1 MPKSSAEAIS
11 PLPNRSRLRW
21 NRGEARAVIAEL
33 EASGMTVEKFA
44 EREGLKLERL
54 ARWKR
59 KLETSETARRSPK
72 FIELRPAPAKLKS
85 ARLELVL
92 RSGHVLFFG
101 ESFDPDSLRRILELL
116 ERDAGC

>member
-1 MPKSSAEAIS
+1 MPKSSAEAIC
-11 PLPNRSRLRW
+11 PLPDRSRLRW
-21 NRGEARAVIAEL
+21 NRGEARAVVTAF
-33 EASGMTVEKFA
+33 EASGLSVEKFA
-44 EREGLKLERL
+44 EREGLKPERL

-59 KLETSETARRSPK
+59 KLDAGKTSKGPK
-72 FIELRPAPAKLKS
+72 FIELRPAPAKLDS

-101 ESFDPDSLRRILELL
+101 ESFDPAAFRRILELL